1 MEITMAREIDEKV
14 HYDKDGRH
22 FTVERRFDVSDDLHR
37 ARVLRD
43 AQAGTKG
50 ENRLVGTIPMHLVNE
65 WMKEAG
71 VSPSDNAAR
80 AEILKKKILSG
91 EFDKFRVWKGTF

>member
-1 MEITMAREIDEKV
+1 MAREIDEKV

-43 AQAGTKG
+43 AQAGTTG
-50 ENRLVGTIPMHLVNE
+50 ENRLVG
-65 WMKEAG
+65 
-71 VSPSDNAAR
+71 
-80 AEILKKKILSG
+80 LSLIHI
-91 EFDKFRVWKGTF
+91 